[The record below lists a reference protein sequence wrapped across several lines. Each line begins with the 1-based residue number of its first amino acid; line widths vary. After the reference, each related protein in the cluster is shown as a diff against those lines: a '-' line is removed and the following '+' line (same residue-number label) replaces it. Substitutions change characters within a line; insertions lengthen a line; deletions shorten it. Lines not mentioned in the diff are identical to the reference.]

1 MSGGKISGNNAEQ
14 GGGVYSKYCTMAL
27 SGAPSIT
34 DNNDN
39 NLYIV
44 DRKRLSAKDLTDGAK
59 IGVTVVSTEYPAPI
73 TDDSADVKY
82 FMSDDPAYI
91 ISTDSHGCLTLR
103 RDGDSYVEKPGCCIY
118 SKWPGLW

>member
-1 MSGGKISGNNAEQ
+1 MQESGQGGGVFNCVSDFTMSGGKISGNNAEQ

-59 IGVTVVSTEYPAPI
+59 SG
-73 TDDSADVKY
+73 
-82 FMSDDPAYI
+82 
-91 ISTDSHGCLTLR
+91 
-103 RDGDSYVEKPGCCIY
+103 
-118 SKWPGLW
+118 